1 MLARAARGS
10 PAAATG
16 QRRSARLAWRKEVIE
31 VQAAVGERLLVH
43 GNKVGATDVAME
55 IIEVRGDDGA
65 PPYLVRYPD
74 GHEGLVF
81 PGSDCT
87 VEHGRAAT

>member
-1 MLARAARGS
+1 
-10 PAAATG
+10 
-16 QRRSARLAWRKEVIE
+16 
-31 VQAAVGERLLVH
+31 VQAAVGERLLIH
-43 GNKVGATDVAME
+43 GNKVGTTDVSAE
-55 IIEVRGDDGA
+55 ILEVRGADGA

-87 VEHGRAAT
+87 VQHADK

>member
-1 MLARAARGS
+1 
-10 PAAATG
+10 
-16 QRRSARLAWRKEVIE
+16 

-43 GNKVGATDVAME
+43 GNKVGTVDVTME
-55 IIEVRGDDGA
+55 IIEVRGHDGA
-65 PPYLVRYPD
+65 PPYVVRYPD

-87 VEHGRAAT
+87 VEHGKTKK

>member
-1 MLARAARGS
+1 
-10 PAAATG
+10 
-16 QRRSARLAWRKEVIE
+16 
-31 VQAAVGERLLVH
+31 VQAAVGERLLIH
-43 GNKVGATDVAME
+43 GNKVGTTDVSAE
-55 IIEVRGDDGA
+55 ILEVRGTNGE

-87 VEHGRAAT
+87 VQRADK